1 MKKTLIETIVTEWM
15 DECKERGNPIS
26 VNRAILD
33 VANTYD
39 ELSVGDVE
47 RMLRFHPEYGKSIRF
62 APIDVPLSGTEI
74 SEELKVKRQNVSQIL
89 KRALRKAFYYYKKQD
104 SNMTP
109 FEIACYLATM
119 FRVDTSSLEMRK
131 FFNLFPPDVRE
142 LIEESG
148 MEQCRA
154 KDREQIR
161 NEKENIQA
169 MSELLQ
175 LQEDE
180 G

>member
-1 MKKTLIETIVTEWM
+1 MNKTLIETIVTEWM
-15 DECKERGNPIS
+15 DECKERGNPITID
-26 VNRAILD
+26 RAILD
-33 VANTYD
+33 VAHTYD
-39 ELSVGDVE
+39 ELTVDDVE
-47 RMLRFHPEYGKSIRF
+47 RMLRFTPYGKSIRIT
-62 APIDVPLSGTEI
+62 PIDVPLSGSEI
-74 SEELKVKRQNVSQIL
+74 EEELKVSRQNISQIL
-89 KRALRKAFYYYKKQD
+89 KRALRKAFYFIKKQD
-104 SNMTP
+104 SSMSP
-109 FEIACYLATM
+109 FEIACYLAMM
-119 FRVDTSSLEMRK
+119 FKVDRSSLEMRK
-131 FFNLFPPDVRE
+131 FFNLFPPDVKE